1 MGDSSTVRDLL
12 TSFLA
17 DIPYEL
23 RESSDAKLKEKHFQY
38 TLYLIFKFLGTYVV
52 DAGKHSSQGRADCIV
67 RTPKYIWIFE
77 FKLDGD
83 ASQALSQID
92 ERGYAKPF
100 AADPRTIINIG
111 VNFSSKTGTVEGR
124 EMQVVYL
131 HRGVK

>member
-23 RESSDAKLKEKHFQY
+23 RESSDTKLKEKHFQY

-52 DAGKHSSQGRADCIV
+52 DAEKHSSQGRADCIV

-77 FKLDGD
+77 FKIDGD
-83 ASQALSQID
+83 AAQALSRID

-100 AADPRTIINIG
+100 AADPRTIIKIG
-111 VNFSSKTGTVEGR
+111 VNFSSKTGTIEGW
-124 EMQVVYL
+124 EM
-131 HRGVK
+131 